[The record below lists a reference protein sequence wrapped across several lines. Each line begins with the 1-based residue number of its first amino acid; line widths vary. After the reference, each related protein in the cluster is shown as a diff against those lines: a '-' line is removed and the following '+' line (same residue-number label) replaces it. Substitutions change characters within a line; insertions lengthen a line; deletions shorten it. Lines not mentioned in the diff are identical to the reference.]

1 MSEKY
6 ITYNI
11 DNNIECYY
19 TYKGYTLENLIKD
32 LNIDNY
38 YILKQIHSNKV
49 FDITNIPK
57 NYEGDGL
64 ITNKSN
70 IALVTKSKD
79 CNSIFIIDTKNKI
92 IGNIHSG
99 WKGTLKSIITIAI
112 NQMKEKYNSVSKD
125 IKIVFNPSI
134 RECCFEV
141 DNDVYD
147 LFIKKYK
154 DKSYYK
160 KISNKY
166 HINLVKIIKDDAKN
180 FSEET
185 AGLIDEEVKRI
196 IDKAYNTA
204 KEILSNNMDKLTAVA
219 EKLLEKEKIDGE
231 EFEAIFE

>member
-49 FDITNIPK
+49 FDITNIPS

-99 WKGTLKSIITIAI
+99 WKGTLHSIITIAI
-112 NQMKEKYNSVSKD
+112 NQMKEKYNSASKD
-125 IKIVFNPSI
+125 IKIVFNQSI
-134 RECCFEV
+134 RECWIEV

-154 DKSYYK
+154 DKSYYQK
-160 KISNKY
+160 VGNKY
-166 HINLVKIIKDDAKN
+166 LINLVKIIKDDAKKLGIK
-180 FSEET
+180 EEN
-185 AGLIDEEVKRI
+185 I
-196 IDKAYNTA
+196 ID
-204 KEILSNNMDKLTAVA
+204 NNICTLCNRKLFNSHRNNDIELNYALII
-219 EKLLEKEKIDGE
+219 KR
-231 EFEAIFE
+231 

>member
-19 TYKGYTLENLIKD
+19 TYKGYALENLIKD

-134 RECCFEV
+134 KECCFEV

-166 HINLVKIIKDDAKN
+166 HINLVKIIKDDAKKLGIK
-180 FSEET
+180 EEN
-185 AGLIDEEVKRI
+185 I
-196 IDKAYNTA
+196 ID
-204 KEILSNNMDKLTAVA
+204 NNICTLCNRKLFNSHRNNDIELNYALII
-219 EKLLEKEKIDGE
+219 KR
-231 EFEAIFE
+231 

>member
-92 IGNIHSG
+92 LGNIHSG

-154 DKSYYK
+154 DKSYYQK
-160 KISNKY
+160 VGNKY
-166 HINLVKIIKDDAKN
+166 HINLVKIIKNDAKKLGIK
-180 FSEET
+180 EEN
-185 AGLIDEEVKRI
+185 I
-196 IDKAYNTA
+196 ID
-204 KEILSNNMDKLTAVA
+204 NNICTLCNRKLFNSHRNNDIELNYALII
-219 EKLLEKEKIDGE
+219 KR
-231 EFEAIFE
+231 

>member
-92 IGNIHSG
+92 LGNIHSG
-99 WKGTLKSIITIAI
+99 WKGTIKSIITIAI
-112 NQMKEKYNSVSKD
+112 NQMKEKYNSASKD

-166 HINLVKIIKDDAKN
+166 HINLVRIIKDDAKKLGIK
-180 FSEET
+180 EEN
-185 AGLIDEEVKRI
+185 I
-196 IDKAYNTA
+196 ID
-204 KEILSNNMDKLTAVA
+204 NNICTLCNRKLFNSHRNNDIELNYALII
-219 EKLLEKEKIDGE
+219 KR
-231 EFEAIFE
+231 

>member
-92 IGNIHSG
+92 LGNIHSG
-99 WKGTLKSIITIAI
+99 WKGTLHSIITIAI
-112 NQMKEKYNSVSKD
+112 NQLKEKYNSVSKD

-166 HINLVKIIKDDAKN
+166 HINLVKIIKDDAKKLGIK
-180 FSEET
+180 EEN
-185 AGLIDEEVKRI
+185 I
-196 IDKAYNTA
+196 ID
-204 KEILSNNMDKLTAVA
+204 NNICTLCNRKLFNSHRNNDIELNYALII
-219 EKLLEKEKIDGE
+219 KR
-231 EFEAIFE
+231 

>member
-38 YILKQIHSNKV
+38 YMLKQIHSNKV

-92 IGNIHSG
+92 IDNIHSG

-112 NQMKEKYNSVSKD
+112 NQMKEKYNSASKD

-166 HINLVKIIKDDAKN
+166 HINLVRIIKDDAKKLGIK
-180 FSEET
+180 EEN
-185 AGLIDEEVKRI
+185 I
-196 IDKAYNTA
+196 ID
-204 KEILSNNMDKLTAVA
+204 NNICTLCNRKLFNSHRNNDIELNYALII
-219 EKLLEKEKIDGE
+219 KR
-231 EFEAIFE
+231 

>member
-49 FDITNIPK
+49 FDIINIPK

-92 IGNIHSG
+92 LGNIHSG

-112 NQMKEKYNSVSKD
+112 NQMKEKYNSASKD

-166 HINLVKIIKDDAKN
+166 HINLVKIIKDDAKKLGIK
-180 FSEET
+180 EEN
-185 AGLIDEEVKRI
+185 I
-196 IDKAYNTA
+196 ID
-204 KEILSNNMDKLTAVA
+204 NNICTLCNRKLFNSHRNNDIELNYALII
-219 EKLLEKEKIDGE
+219 KR
-231 EFEAIFE
+231 

>member
-99 WKGTLKSIITIAI
+99 WKGTLKSIITITI
-112 NQMKEKYNSVSKD
+112 NKMKEKYNSVSKD

-166 HINLVKIIKDDAKN
+166 HINLVKIIKDDAKKLGIK
-180 FSEET
+180 EEN
-185 AGLIDEEVKRI
+185 I
-196 IDKAYNTA
+196 ID
-204 KEILSNNMDKLTAVA
+204 NNICTLCNRKLFNSHRNNDIELNYALII
-219 EKLLEKEKIDGE
+219 KR
-231 EFEAIFE
+231 

>member
-49 FDITNIPK
+49 FDITNLPK

-92 IGNIHSG
+92 LGNIHSG

-112 NQMKEKYNSVSKD
+112 NQMKEKYNSASKD

-166 HINLVKIIKDDAKN
+166 HINLVRIIKDDAKKLGIK
-180 FSEET
+180 EEN
-185 AGLIDEEVKRI
+185 I
-196 IDKAYNTA
+196 ID
-204 KEILSNNMDKLTAVA
+204 NNICTLCNRKLFNSHRNNDIELNYALII
-219 EKLLEKEKIDGE
+219 KR
-231 EFEAIFE
+231 

>member
-154 DKSYYK
+154 DKSYYQK
-160 KISNKY
+160 VGNKY
-166 HINLVKIIKDDAKN
+166 HINLVRIIKDDAKKLGIK
-180 FSEET
+180 EEN
-185 AGLIDEEVKRI
+185 I
-196 IDKAYNTA
+196 ID
-204 KEILSNNMDKLTAVA
+204 NNICTLCNRKLFNSHRNNDIELNYALII
-219 EKLLEKEKIDGE
+219 KR
-231 EFEAIFE
+231 

>member
-166 HINLVKIIKDDAKN
+166 LINLVKIIKDEN
-180 FSEET
+180 
-185 AGLIDEEVKRI
+185 I
-196 IDKAYNTA
+196 ID
-204 KEILSNNMDKLTAVA
+204 NNICTLCNRKLFNSHRNNDIELNYALII
-219 EKLLEKEKIDGE
+219 KR
-231 EFEAIFE
+231 

>member
-38 YILKQIHSNKV
+38 NILKQIHSNKV
-49 FDITNIPK
+49 FDITNLPK

-92 IGNIHSG
+92 LGNIHSG
-99 WKGTLKSIITIAI
+99 WKGTLHSIITIAI

-154 DKSYYK
+154 DKSYYQK
-160 KISNKY
+160 VGNKY
-166 HINLVKIIKDDAKN
+166 HINLVRIIKDDAKKLGIK
-180 FSEET
+180 EEN
-185 AGLIDEEVKRI
+185 I
-196 IDKAYNTA
+196 ID
-204 KEILSNNMDKLTAVA
+204 NNICTLCNRKLFNSHRNNDIELNYALII
-219 EKLLEKEKIDGE
+219 KR
-231 EFEAIFE
+231 

>member
-92 IGNIHSG
+92 LGNIHSG
-99 WKGTLKSIITIAI
+99 WKGTLHSIITIAI

-154 DKSYYK
+154 DKSYYQK
-160 KISNKY
+160 VGNKY
-166 HINLVKIIKDDAKN
+166 HINLVKIIKDDAKKLGIK
-180 FSEET
+180 EEN
-185 AGLIDEEVKRI
+185 I
-196 IDKAYNTA
+196 ID
-204 KEILSNNMDKLTAVA
+204 NNICTLCNRKLFNSHRNNDIELNYALII
-219 EKLLEKEKIDGE
+219 KR
-231 EFEAIFE
+231 

>member
-1 MSEKY
+1 MSKKY

-92 IGNIHSG
+92 LGNIHSG
-99 WKGTLKSIITIAI
+99 WKGTLHSIITIAI
-112 NQMKEKYNSVSKD
+112 NQMKEKYNSASKD

-154 DKSYYK
+154 DKSYYQK
-160 KISNKY
+160 VGNKY
-166 HINLVKIIKDDAKN
+166 LINLVKIIKDDAKKLGIK
-180 FSEET
+180 EEN
-185 AGLIDEEVKRI
+185 I
-196 IDKAYNTA
+196 ID
-204 KEILSNNMDKLTAVA
+204 NNICTLCNRKLFNSHRNNDIELNYALII
-219 EKLLEKEKIDGE
+219 KR
-231 EFEAIFE
+231 

>member
-92 IGNIHSG
+92 IDNIHSG

-154 DKSYYK
+154 DKSYYQK
-160 KISNKY
+160 VGNKY
-166 HINLVKIIKDDAKN
+166 HINLVRIIKDDAKKLGIK
-180 FSEET
+180 EEN
-185 AGLIDEEVKRI
+185 I
-196 IDKAYNTA
+196 ID
-204 KEILSNNMDKLTAVA
+204 NNICTLCNRKLFNSHRNNDIELNYALII
-219 EKLLEKEKIDGE
+219 KR
-231 EFEAIFE
+231 

>member
-49 FDITNIPK
+49 FDITNISK

-154 DKSYYK
+154 DKSYYQK
-160 KISNKY
+160 VGNKY
-166 HINLVKIIKDDAKN
+166 HINLVRIIKDDAKKLGIK
-180 FSEET
+180 EEN
-185 AGLIDEEVKRI
+185 I
-196 IDKAYNTA
+196 ID
-204 KEILSNNMDKLTAVA
+204 NNICTLCNRKLFNSHRNNDIELNYALII
-219 EKLLEKEKIDGE
+219 KR
-231 EFEAIFE
+231 

>member
-57 NYEGDGL
+57 NYEGDGI

-92 IGNIHSG
+92 IDNIHSG

-112 NQMKEKYNSVSKD
+112 NQMKEKYNSASKD

-154 DKSYYK
+154 DKSYYQK
-160 KISNKY
+160 VGNKY
-166 HINLVKIIKDDAKN
+166 HINLVRIIKDDAKKLGIK
-180 FSEET
+180 EEN
-185 AGLIDEEVKRI
+185 I
-196 IDKAYNTA
+196 ID
-204 KEILSNNMDKLTAVA
+204 NNICTLCNRKLFNSHRNNDIELNYALII
-219 EKLLEKEKIDGE
+219 KR
-231 EFEAIFE
+231 

>member
-99 WKGTLKSIITIAI
+99 WKGTLQSIITIAI

-154 DKSYYK
+154 DKSYYQK
-160 KISNKY
+160 VGNKY
-166 HINLVKIIKDDAKN
+166 LINLVKIIKDDAKKLGIK
-180 FSEET
+180 EEN
-185 AGLIDEEVKRI
+185 I
-196 IDKAYNTA
+196 ID
-204 KEILSNNMDKLTAVA
+204 NNICTLCNRKLFNSHRNNDIELNYALII
-219 EKLLEKEKIDGE
+219 KR
-231 EFEAIFE
+231 

>member
-92 IGNIHSG
+92 LGNIHSG
-99 WKGTLKSIITIAI
+99 WKGTLHSIITIAI
-112 NQMKEKYNSVSKD
+112 NQMKEKYNSASKD

-154 DKSYYK
+154 DKSYYQK
-160 KISNKY
+160 VGNKY
-166 HINLVKIIKDDAKN
+166 LINLVKIIKDDAKKLGIK
-180 FSEET
+180 EEN
-185 AGLIDEEVKRI
+185 I
-196 IDKAYNTA
+196 ID
-204 KEILSNNMDKLTAVA
+204 NNICTLCNRKLFNSHRNNDIELNYALII
-219 EKLLEKEKIDGE
+219 KR
-231 EFEAIFE
+231 

>member
-92 IGNIHSG
+92 IDNIHSG

-112 NQMKEKYNSVSKD
+112 NQMKEKYNSASKD

-154 DKSYYK
+154 DKSYYQK
-160 KISNKY
+160 VGNKY
-166 HINLVKIIKDDAKN
+166 HINLVRIIKDDAKKLGIK
-180 FSEET
+180 EEN
-185 AGLIDEEVKRI
+185 I
-196 IDKAYNTA
+196 ID
-204 KEILSNNMDKLTAVA
+204 NNICTLCNRKLFNSHRNNDIELNYALII
-219 EKLLEKEKIDGE
+219 KR
-231 EFEAIFE
+231 

>member
-92 IGNIHSG
+92 IDNIHSG

-112 NQMKEKYNSVSKD
+112 NQMKEKYNSASKD

-154 DKSYYK
+154 DKSYYQK
-160 KISNKY
+160 VGNKY
-166 HINLVKIIKDDAKN
+166 HMNLVRIIKDDAKKLGIK
-180 FSEET
+180 EEN
-185 AGLIDEEVKRI
+185 I
-196 IDKAYNTA
+196 ID
-204 KEILSNNMDKLTAVA
+204 NNICTLCNRKLFNSHRNNDIELNYALII
-219 EKLLEKEKIDGE
+219 KR
-231 EFEAIFE
+231 

>member
-1 MSEKY
+1 MSKKY

-154 DKSYYK
+154 DKSYYQK
-160 KISNKY
+160 VGNKY
-166 HINLVKIIKDDAKN
+166 LINLVKIIKDDAKKLGIK
-180 FSEET
+180 EEN
-185 AGLIDEEVKRI
+185 I
-196 IDKAYNTA
+196 ID
-204 KEILSNNMDKLTAVA
+204 NNICTLCNRKLFNSHRNNDIELNYALII
-219 EKLLEKEKIDGE
+219 KR
-231 EFEAIFE
+231 

>member
-92 IGNIHSG
+92 LGNIHSG
-99 WKGTLKSIITIAI
+99 WKGTLHSIITIAI

-134 RECCFEV
+134 RECCLEV

-154 DKSYYK
+154 DKSYYQK
-160 KISNKY
+160 VGNKY
-166 HINLVKIIKDDAKN
+166 LINLVKIIKDDAKKLGIK
-180 FSEET
+180 EEN
-185 AGLIDEEVKRI
+185 I
-196 IDKAYNTA
+196 ID
-204 KEILSNNMDKLTAVA
+204 NNICTLCNRKLFNSHRNNDIELNYALII
-219 EKLLEKEKIDGE
+219 KR
-231 EFEAIFE
+231 

>member
-92 IGNIHSG
+92 LGNIHSG
-99 WKGTLKSIITIAI
+99 WKGTLHSIITIAI
-112 NQMKEKYNSVSKD
+112 NQMKEKYNSASKD

-154 DKSYYK
+154 DKSYYQK
-160 KISNKY
+160 VGNKY
-166 HINLVKIIKDDAKN
+166 HINLVKIIKDDAKKLEIK
-180 FSEET
+180 EEN
-185 AGLIDEEVKRI
+185 I
-196 IDKAYNTA
+196 ID
-204 KEILSNNMDKLTAVA
+204 NNICTLCNRKLFNSHRNNDIELNYALII
-219 EKLLEKEKIDGE
+219 KR
-231 EFEAIFE
+231 

>member
-38 YILKQIHSNKV
+38 YILKQIHSNKI

-134 RECCFEV
+134 RECCFEA

-166 HINLVKIIKDDAKN
+166 HINLVRIIKDDAKKLGIK
-180 FSEET
+180 EEN
-185 AGLIDEEVKRI
+185 I
-196 IDKAYNTA
+196 ID
-204 KEILSNNMDKLTAVA
+204 NNICTLCNRKLFNSHRNNDIELNYALII
-219 EKLLEKEKIDGE
+219 KR
-231 EFEAIFE
+231 

>member
-49 FDITNIPK
+49 FDITNLPK

-92 IGNIHSG
+92 LGNIHSG
-99 WKGTLKSIITIAI
+99 WKGTLHSIITIAI
-112 NQMKEKYNSVSKD
+112 NQMKEKYNSASKD

-154 DKSYYK
+154 DKSYYQK
-160 KISNKY
+160 VGNKY
-166 HINLVKIIKDDAKN
+166 LINLVKIIKDDAKKLGIK
-180 FSEET
+180 EEN
-185 AGLIDEEVKRI
+185 I
-196 IDKAYNTA
+196 ID
-204 KEILSNNMDKLTAVA
+204 NNICTLCNRKLFNSHRNNDIELNYALII
-219 EKLLEKEKIDGE
+219 KR
-231 EFEAIFE
+231 

>member
-92 IGNIHSG
+92 LGNIHSG
-99 WKGTLKSIITIAI
+99 WKGTLHSIITIAI

-154 DKSYYK
+154 DKSYYQK
-160 KISNKY
+160 VGNKY
-166 HINLVKIIKDDAKN
+166 LINLVKIIKD
-180 FSEET
+180 
-185 AGLIDEEVKRI
+185 EVKKIGIIEENI
-196 IDKAYNTA
+196 ID
-204 KEILSNNMDKLTAVA
+204 NNICTLCNRKLFNSHRNNDIELNYALII
-219 EKLLEKEKIDGE
+219 KR
-231 EFEAIFE
+231 

>member
-1 MSEKY
+1 MSQKY

-134 RECCFEV
+134 KECCFEV

-166 HINLVKIIKDDAKN
+166 HINLVKIIKDDAKKLGIK
-180 FSEET
+180 EEN
-185 AGLIDEEVKRI
+185 I
-196 IDKAYNTA
+196 ID
-204 KEILSNNMDKLTAVA
+204 NNICTLCNRKLFNSHRNNDIELNYALII
-219 EKLLEKEKIDGE
+219 KR
-231 EFEAIFE
+231 

>member
-1 MSEKY
+1 MSKKY

-99 WKGTLKSIITIAI
+99 WKGTLHSIITIAI

-154 DKSYYK
+154 DKSYYQK
-160 KISNKY
+160 VGNKY
-166 HINLVKIIKDDAKN
+166 LINLVKIIKDDAKKLGIK
-180 FSEET
+180 EEN
-185 AGLIDEEVKRI
+185 I
-196 IDKAYNTA
+196 ID
-204 KEILSNNMDKLTAVA
+204 NNICTLCNRKLFNSHRNNDIELNYALII
-219 EKLLEKEKIDGE
+219 KR
-231 EFEAIFE
+231 

>member
-99 WKGTLKSIITIAI
+99 WKGTLKSIITITI
-112 NQMKEKYNSVSKD
+112 NKMKEKYNSVPKD

-154 DKSYYK
+154 DKSYYQK
-160 KISNKY
+160 VGNKY
-166 HINLVKIIKDDAKN
+166 HINLVKIIKD
-180 FSEET
+180 
-185 AGLIDEEVKRI
+185 EVKKIGIIEENI
-196 IDKAYNTA
+196 ID
-204 KEILSNNMDKLTAVA
+204 NNICTLCNRELFNSYRNNDIELNYALIIKR
-219 EKLLEKEKIDGE
+219 
-231 EFEAIFE
+231 

>member
-1 MSEKY
+1 MSKKY
-6 ITYNI
+6 LTYNI

-99 WKGTLKSIITIAI
+99 WKGTLKSIITITI
-112 NQMKEKYNSVSKD
+112 NQMKEKYNSVPKD

-154 DKSYYK
+154 DKSYYQK
-160 KISNKY
+160 VGNKY
-166 HINLVKIIKDDAKN
+166 LINLVKTIKDDAKKLGIK
-180 FSEET
+180 EEN
-185 AGLIDEEVKRI
+185 I
-196 IDKAYNTA
+196 ID
-204 KEILSNNMDKLTAVA
+204 NNICTLCNRKLFNSHRNNDIELNYALII
-219 EKLLEKEKIDGE
+219 KR
-231 EFEAIFE
+231 

>member
-49 FDITNIPK
+49 FDITNLPK

-92 IGNIHSG
+92 LGNIHSG

-112 NQMKEKYNSVSKD
+112 NQMKEKYNSASKD
-125 IKIVFNPSI
+125 VKIVFNPSI

-154 DKSYYK
+154 DKSYYQK
-160 KISNKY
+160 VGNKY
-166 HINLVKIIKDDAKN
+166 HINLVRIIKDDAKKLGIK
-180 FSEET
+180 EEN
-185 AGLIDEEVKRI
+185 I
-196 IDKAYNTA
+196 ID
-204 KEILSNNMDKLTAVA
+204 NNICTLCNRKLFNSHRNNDIELNYALII
-219 EKLLEKEKIDGE
+219 KR
-231 EFEAIFE
+231 

>member
-57 NYEGDGL
+57 NCEGDGL

-92 IGNIHSG
+92 IDNIHSG

-112 NQMKEKYNSVSKD
+112 NQMKEKYNSASKD

-166 HINLVKIIKDDAKN
+166 HINLVRIIKDDAKKLGIK
-180 FSEET
+180 EEN
-185 AGLIDEEVKRI
+185 I
-196 IDKAYNTA
+196 ID
-204 KEILSNNMDKLTAVA
+204 NNICTLCNRKLFNSHRNNDIELNYALII
-219 EKLLEKEKIDGE
+219 KR
-231 EFEAIFE
+231 

>member
-92 IGNIHSG
+92 IDNIHSG

-112 NQMKEKYNSVSKD
+112 NQMKEKYKSASKD

-166 HINLVKIIKDDAKN
+166 HINLVRIIKDDAKKLGIK
-180 FSEET
+180 EEN
-185 AGLIDEEVKRI
+185 I
-196 IDKAYNTA
+196 ID
-204 KEILSNNMDKLTAVA
+204 NNICTLCNRKLFNSHRNNDIELNYALII
-219 EKLLEKEKIDGE
+219 KR
-231 EFEAIFE
+231 

>member
-49 FDITNIPK
+49 FDIINIPK

-92 IGNIHSG
+92 LGNIHSG
-99 WKGTLKSIITIAI
+99 WKGTLHSIITIAI

-166 HINLVKIIKDDAKN
+166 HINLVKIIKDDAKKLGIK
-180 FSEET
+180 EEN
-185 AGLIDEEVKRI
+185 I
-196 IDKAYNTA
+196 ID
-204 KEILSNNMDKLTAVA
+204 NNICTLCNRKLFNSHRNNDIELNYALII
-219 EKLLEKEKIDGE
+219 KR
-231 EFEAIFE
+231 

>member
-92 IGNIHSG
+92 LGNIHSG
-99 WKGTLKSIITIAI
+99 WKGTLHSIITIAI

-166 HINLVKIIKDDAKN
+166 HINLVKIIKDDAKKLEIK
-180 FSEET
+180 EEN
-185 AGLIDEEVKRI
+185 I
-196 IDKAYNTA
+196 ID
-204 KEILSNNMDKLTAVA
+204 NNICTLCNRKLFNSHRNNDIELNYALII
-219 EKLLEKEKIDGE
+219 KR
-231 EFEAIFE
+231 

>member
-49 FDITNIPK
+49 FDIINIPK

-99 WKGTLKSIITIAI
+99 WKGTLHSIITIAI

-154 DKSYYK
+154 DKSYYQK
-160 KISNKY
+160 VGNKY
-166 HINLVKIIKDDAKN
+166 LINLVKTIKDDAKKLGIK
-180 FSEET
+180 EEN
-185 AGLIDEEVKRI
+185 I
-196 IDKAYNTA
+196 ID
-204 KEILSNNMDKLTAVA
+204 NNICTLCNRKLFNSHRNNDIELNYALII
-219 EKLLEKEKIDGE
+219 KR
-231 EFEAIFE
+231 

>member
-92 IGNIHSG
+92 LGNIHSG

-112 NQMKEKYNSVSKD
+112 NQMKEKYNSASKD

-160 KISNKY
+160 NISNKY
-166 HINLVKIIKDDAKN
+166 HINLVKIIKGDAKKLGIK
-180 FSEET
+180 EENIK
-185 AGLIDEEVKRI
+185 G
-196 IDKAYNTA
+196 
-204 KEILSNNMDKLTAVA
+204 NNICTLCSRKL
-219 EKLLEKEKIDGE
+219 
-231 EFEAIFE
+231 FN

>member
-134 RECCFEV
+134 KECCFEV

-166 HINLVKIIKDDAKN
+166 HINLVKIIKDDAKKLGIR
-180 FSEET
+180 EEN
-185 AGLIDEEVKRI
+185 I
-196 IDKAYNTA
+196 ID
-204 KEILSNNMDKLTAVA
+204 NNICTLCNRKLFNSHRNNDIELNYALII
-219 EKLLEKEKIDGE
+219 KR
-231 EFEAIFE
+231 